1 MTKDELILLFSF
13 FTFLQS
19 GGCKTEKKKKPT
31 KNQKKGGLDCLL
43 GF

>member
-19 GGCKTEKKKKPT
+19 GGYKTEKKKSQQKPR
-31 KNQKKGGLDCLL
+31 KKVV
-43 GF
+43 